1 MKSTF
6 VSLFLFF
13 LNVSFAQTLTSVS
26 TRYDDSFAE
35 WVLYTDIDGET
46 GTLEAPWHLQNQWTN
61 WNFGIRHKN
70 GTIRSV
76 WQDHADEWELRG
88 DGKTVTM
95 RQIWKND
102 VREWRIQ
109 DGNITLDF
117 KMKNRDDPY
126 EWMMEDKTHGIFYV
140 VSDQPNDARDWTIQD
155 DTDVSVSFPMRL
167 AMLFVA
173 LNVAAPKY

>member
-6 VSLFLFF
+6 LSLFLFF

-126 EWMMEDKTHGIFYV
+126 EWIMEDKIHGIFYV